1 MGYVLPI
8 NVRPALP
15 LPADG
20 WIDAPITDAEW
31 DAMTPAERA
40 FIKEGTDAIERGEI
54 ITDAEMQIFFDK
66 LLADL
71 AKR

>member
-1 MGYVLPI
+1 M

-15 LPADG
+15 LSDDV
-20 WIDAPITDAEW
+20 WIDEPITDAEW

-40 FIKEGTDAIERGEI
+40 FIKEGTDAIDRGEVVS
-54 ITDAEMQIFFDK
+54 DAEMQIFFEK

-71 AKR
+71 ARR